1 MSYESEVVIWPKLWS
16 EKIPNNPWYLQS
28 SSKCRKVVTCCEGV
42 WRWTRIQSE
51 HLFVKLDMF
60 QMYTGLLSTIVL
72 DILREQTDNNLLHK
86 VFVNVLI
93 VCTATGRFVTQIPKS
108 NITPSKP
115 CLLSATLF
123 FSPLFSNS
131 LYTSCL
137 ISRHETPIF

>member
-16 EKIPNNPWYLQS
+16 EKIPGNPWYLQS
-28 SSKCRKVVTCCEGV
+28 SSKCRKVVACCEGV

-51 HLFVKLDMF
+51 HLFIKLNMF
-60 QMYTGLLSTIVL
+60 QMYTGLLSYTIVL

-93 VCTATGRFVTQIPKS
+93 VCKRFVTQIPKS

-123 FSPLFSNS
+123 FAPFFKQF
-131 LYTSCL
+131 
-137 ISRHETPIF
+137 IH